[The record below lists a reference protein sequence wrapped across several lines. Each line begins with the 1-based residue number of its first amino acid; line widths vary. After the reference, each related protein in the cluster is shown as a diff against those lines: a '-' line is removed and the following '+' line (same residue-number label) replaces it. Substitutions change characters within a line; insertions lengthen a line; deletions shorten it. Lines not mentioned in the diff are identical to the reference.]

1 MVQILEYTE
10 GNIIA
15 AKASK
20 TLVASDY
27 HKLLPLFVHRL
38 KQYSHIRLYLD
49 VTDLQGLALDE
60 LREDM
65 GFNTGLASVFDKVAL
80 VGDNKSEPWLRNL
93 SEYFISAEVN
103 RYDSHEKTVAIDWLR
118 QNRRNVRDL
127 IPTTAPATADILR

>member
-80 VGDNKSEPWLRNL
+80 VGDNKSDPWLRNL

-103 RYDSHEKTVAIDWLR
+103 RYDSHEKTVAID
-118 QNRRNVRDL
+118 
-127 IPTTAPATADILR
+127 